1 MLVNFILTTGSGY
14 QDLLYLSKKTFL
26 EEGLWVSL
34 LGNVQLKRQ
43 APLLQERFGMVLSLG
58 LLNDQVVHL
67 DFYFSK
73 KFFS

>member
-1 MLVNFILTTGSGY
+1 VLVNFILTTGSGY

>member
-58 LLNDQVVHL
+58 LPNDQVVHL